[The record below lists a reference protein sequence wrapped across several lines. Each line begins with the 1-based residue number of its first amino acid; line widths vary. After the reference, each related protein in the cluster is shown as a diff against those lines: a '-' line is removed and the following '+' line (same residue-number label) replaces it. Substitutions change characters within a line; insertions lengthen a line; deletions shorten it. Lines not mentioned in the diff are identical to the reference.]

1 MRVRRCERPRASSQR
16 GHWAWW
22 AAPLALIAASAL
34 WFGNDELRAA
44 ASERGGPAAA
54 PAPTTRASSPVGSA
68 SAGAAAVPFS
78 AAGLQAREAQRAL
91 WQQRLERAQAAL
103 DAYRAST
110 HYPYESRPI
119 AEHPDQAYPNQPI
132 AEDHTL
138 RAPGGKAADGV
149 SLRTTQ
155 ERVFV
160 QGQESVRFTIALRDA
175 NGQALPLR
183 VLRAAA
189 REIPPPNTGSL
200 YPVVPL
206 DFNDDGAGGDTT
218 AGDRVFSVLLQPA
231 TQGFA
236 GLFGQIRV
244 DAFLEHRNQQGQ
256 TYFDIFYTP
265 DPPATWQGGVRE
277 TLEEGS
283 LNFYLKAQVREA
295 GRYVVTGRIDDANGK
310 PFALLTFN
318 DEVATGA
325 QEFRLSLFGKLVHD
339 GKPAFPLTLRD
350 VDAFRLRED
359 SFPDRSL
366 MPRLAGRV
374 HTSGNHALGSFAD
387 AEWSGEERTR
397 YLTELN
403 RDLGEAQDRV
413 EQLKGP

>member
-1 MRVRRCERPRASSQR
+1 V
-16 GHWAWW
+16 
-22 AAPLALIAASAL
+22 ALGL
-34 WFGNDELRAA
+34 WFGNEDLRAA
-44 ASERGGPAAA
+44 ASERGGPTAA
-54 PAPTTRASSPVGSA
+54 PAPTLGASSPRAGASA
-68 SAGAAAVPFS
+68 SAAAVPFN
-78 AAGLQAREAQRAL
+78 AAAIQAREAQRML

-110 HYPYESRPI
+110 RYPHESRPI
-119 AEHPDQAYPNQPI
+119 AEHLDQAYPNQPI
-132 AEDHTL
+132 SEDHAL
-138 RAPGGKAADGV
+138 RGPGGQAADGV

-175 NGQALPLR
+175 NGQVLPLR

-206 DFNDDGAGGDTT
+206 DFNDNGASGDTI

-236 GLFGQIRV
+236 GLLGQIRV
-244 DAFLEHRNQQGQ
+244 DAFLEHRSQQGQ

-277 TLEEGS
+277 ALEEGS

-295 GRYVVTGRIDDANGK
+295 GRYVLTGRIDDANGK

-318 DEVATGA
+318 DEVGAGA

-350 VDAFRLRED
+350 VEAFRLRED

-366 MPRLAGRV
+366 MPRLVGRV
-374 HTSGNHALGSFAD
+374 HTSGNHMLERFAD

-403 RDLGEAQDRV
+403 RDLGEAQNRV